1 MDAGE
6 AAAPRGVGVRGVG
19 VEVGAGEG
27 GDKGEASKVLNSF

>member
-6 AAAPRGVGVRGVG
+6 AAAPRGVGV
-19 VEVGAGEG
+19 EVGAGKG